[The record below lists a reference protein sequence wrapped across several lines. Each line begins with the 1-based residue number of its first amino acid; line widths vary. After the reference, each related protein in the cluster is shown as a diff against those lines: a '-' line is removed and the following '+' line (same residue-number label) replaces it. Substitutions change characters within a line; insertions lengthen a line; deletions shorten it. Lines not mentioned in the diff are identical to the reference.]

1 MFTGLIEE
9 IGEIK
14 KISHEKTARR
24 IRVSAKKIMSDLKI
38 DDSVSLNGCCQTV
51 VKFGDD
57 WFEVVAI
64 EETLRKT
71 TLSEFKSGQKI
82 NLERAALP
90 STRLGG
96 HMVQG
101 HVDCVGKVSI
111 IKKDGASTL
120 LSISFPTEYNK
131 YIVEHGSICIDGIS
145 LTVARLK
152 KSELTVALIPHTSE
166 VTTTSNFRV
175 GTKVNLEFDVIA
187 KYVESILKHS

>member
-9 IGEIK
+9 IGEVK
-14 KISHEKTARR
+14 KISHEKTAKR
-24 IRVSAKKIMSDLKI
+24 IKVSAKKIMSDIKI

-51 VKFGDD
+51 VNFGSN
-57 WFEVVAI
+57 WFEVIAI

-90 STRLGG
+90 TTRLGG

-101 HVDCVGKVSI
+101 HIDCVGKVVKI
-111 IKKDGASTL
+111 AKDGASSL
-120 LSISFPTEYNK
+120 LSISFPTDYNK

-152 KSELTVALIPHTSE
+152 KNELTVALIPHTLD
-166 VTTTSNFRV
+166 VTITNSLRI
-175 GTKVNLEFDVIA
+175 GSQVNLEFDIIA
-187 KYVESILKHS
+187 KYVESILVSK

>member
-9 IGEIK
+9 IGEII
-14 KISHEKTARR
+14 KISNEKTARR
-24 IRVSAKKIMSDLKI
+24 ITVSASDVMGDLKV

-51 VKFGDD
+51 VKFGDGY
-57 WFEVVAI
+57 FEVVAI

-71 TLSEFKSGQKI
+71 TLSNFKVGKKI
-82 NLERAALP
+82 NLERAVLP

-101 HVDCVGKVSI
+101 HVDCLGKVTK
-111 IKKDGASTL
+111 IKKDGSSIL
-120 LSISFPTEYNK
+120 MSISFPSKYSK

-152 KSELTVALIPHTSE
+152 DKEMTVALIPHTSE
-166 VTTTSNFRV
+166 VTSIAKSRV
-175 GTKVNLEFDVIA
+175 GTEVNLEFDIIA
-187 KYVESILKHS
+187 KYVESIAKWQ